1 MRVYTRGQYERVRK
15 GADTHGDRNARDESA
30 ANHRHM
36 PRHRVHKWRASAVD
50 PGHTRYIGSTGWHRG
65 SLNMQNRIGGRIR
78 SRYVVPAPDCKTHA
92 KHLGRLDVIL
102 RRYFFFLKLIGKDT
116 MQKYGKIYNL
126 FYKVLT
132 LFSKNKSRFLI
143 KYFLLDIYYVFYK
156 CLCIFFNYF

>member
-1 MRVYTRGQYERVRK
+1 
-15 GADTHGDRNARDESA
+15 
-30 ANHRHM
+30 
-36 PRHRVHKWRASAVD
+36 
-50 PGHTRYIGSTGWHRG
+50 
-65 SLNMQNRIGGRIR
+65 MQNRIGGRIR